1 MDDSWSTSGM
11 RSVSKLLVMLFV
23 AVFIFALSNTAA
35 LVSAEESSCVSCH
48 TSMKKLLEITRA
60 IEASKPKV
68 EKPTESKGEG

>member
-11 RSVSKLLVMLFV
+11 KSVSKLFVMFV
-23 AVFIFALSNTAA
+23 AIFIFVLSNSATF
-35 LVSAEESSCVSCH
+35 VSAEESSCVSCH
-48 TSMKKLLEITRA
+48 TNLKKLVEITRD